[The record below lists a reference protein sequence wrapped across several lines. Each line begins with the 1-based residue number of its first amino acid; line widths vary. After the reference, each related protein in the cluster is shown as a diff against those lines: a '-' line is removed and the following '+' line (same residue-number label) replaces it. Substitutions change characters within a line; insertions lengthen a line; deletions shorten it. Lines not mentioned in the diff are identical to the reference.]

1 MTITTTQ
8 RHTPAESVNER
19 TSGRR
24 IDAVQ
29 QFVSFRITETGNT
42 DAAGKFTLTHT
53 PIGSLSRQ
61 SDTLSRINRE
71 PDLVALTADDQ
82 TLYTGEFDQDDKT
95 IELYTDA
102 AKTTSAENLAG
113 VKVSYWYYAPI
124 KGTLNDDGTFTPE
137 AIITPVDSDG
147 NEKFTDANPGAVQ
160 LTGSILDKVDLSN
173 QLLASINHG
182 QLSPI
187 AISSWQEIQYIVRSG
202 LADKVF
208 RVGDQFISSYDTG
221 EVVWDVIGIN
231 HDIPTD
237 KKYIYSLTLQ
247 AHNCI
252 MNCQFDAPEALY
264 YAEEELPAGEQVV
277 TLNNEKYKFTTGQ
290 AVPEGGQVV
299 IASWQSAEGDG
310 RYVPTKI
317 TTYEA
322 DRTTVIESGL
332 DVTSIESGEDTLSPV
347 NDHSRCRYGSNNY
360 KESAIRQW
368 LNSEESSFT
377 WAPKT
382 NFDRPPTGAPYT
394 GAGFLK
400 LLDPELVSVLGAVD
414 KQVTRNTITDGGGQ
428 DLFSDKVFLLSRVE
442 VFGGTEGTT
451 TGEQAYPYYSALATN
466 PTTDALAGRIKYLD
480 DAART
485 WWLRS
490 PYPGNADS
498 PRIVYASGTVGYYS
512 SASYAIGAAPACC
525 IV

>member
-1 MTITTTQ
+1 MGITILPQKFYEALDTQ
-8 RHTPAESVNER
+8 NA
-19 TSGRR
+19 
-24 IDAVQ
+24 
-29 QFVSFRITETGNT
+29 
-42 DAAGKFTLTHT
+42 
-53 PIGSLSRQ
+53 
-61 SDTLSRINRE
+61 
-71 PDLVALTADDQ
+71 
-82 TLYTGEFDQDDKT
+82 
-95 IELYTDA
+95 
-102 AKTTSAENLAG
+102 
-113 VKVSYWYYAPI
+113 
-124 KGTLNDDGTFTPE
+124 
-137 AIITPVDSDG
+137 
-147 NEKFTDANPGAVQ
+147 
-160 LTGSILDKVDLSN
+160 
-173 QLLASINHG
+173 LLASIASHVG
-182 QLSPI
+182 TDGI
-187 AISSWQEIQYIVRSG
+187 KISSWEDMQRLNRMG
-202 LADKVF
+202 LAEKMF
-208 RVGDQFISSYDTG
+208 KPGDQFISSYGDTG
-221 EVVWDVIGIN
+221 QITWDLIGF

-237 KKYIYSLTLQ
+237 KKYTKAMTLQ

-252 MNCQFDAPEALY
+252 LNVQFDAPEALY

-400 LLDPELVSVLGAVD
+400 LLDPDLVAVLGAVD
-414 KQVTRNTITDGGGQ
+414 KQVARNTVTDDGGQ

-451 TGEQAYPYYSALATN
+451 TGEQPYPYYSALAVN
-466 PTTDALAGRIKYLD
+466 PTTDPLAGRIKYLD
-480 DAART
+480 GSARH

-490 PYPGNADS
+490 PHTGNAS
-498 PRIVYASGTVGYYS
+498 YPRGVYASGSVSYCNAYY
-512 SASYAIGAAPACC
+512 AYGAAPACC